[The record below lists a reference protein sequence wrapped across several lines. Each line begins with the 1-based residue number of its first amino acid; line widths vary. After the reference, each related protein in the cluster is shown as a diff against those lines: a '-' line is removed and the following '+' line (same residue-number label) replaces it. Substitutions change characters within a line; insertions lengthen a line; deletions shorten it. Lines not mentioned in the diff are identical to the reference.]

1 MKIVI
6 VGAGRGLGS
15 VLSKMLAE
23 RGHTVI
29 AGLRVPDR
37 TSDRDNLIY
46 LPMDVT
52 KESEIH
58 DAAEWVK
65 ERFGEID
72 AVVDV
77 AGVLLSSDRT
87 ETLLTESL
95 EDIREQI
102 EVNALGIITVFRE
115 FLPVIKTDGMFIGV
129 TSEGGSFANEGS
141 LFPAYGISKTT
152 ANKIVQTMR
161 VTVGDRIGVYAIH
174 PGRMNTDMGRTT
186 AQIEPE
192 EAAMGFCDIIEGNI
206 KIKKDQW
213 FVDYHG
219 KPMPL

>member
-1 MKIVI
+1 
-6 VGAGRGLGS
+6 
-15 VLSKMLAE
+15 
-23 RGHTVI
+23 
-29 AGLRVPDR
+29 
-37 TSDRDNLIY
+37 
-46 LPMDVT
+46 MDVT

-129 TSEGGSFANEGS
+129 TSEGGSFAMKEACS
-141 LFPAYGISKTT
+141 RLMEYQKRQQIKLFRRC
-152 ANKIVQTMR
+152 V
-161 VTVGDRIGVYAIH
+161 
-174 PGRMNTDMGRTT
+174 
-186 AQIEPE
+186 
-192 EAAMGFCDIIEGNI
+192 
-206 KIKKDQW
+206 
-213 FVDYHG
+213 
-219 KPMPL
+219 LL

>member
-95 EDIREQI
+95 EDIRE
-102 EVNALGIITVFRE
+102 
-115 FLPVIKTDGMFIGV
+115 
-129 TSEGGSFANEGS
+129 
-141 LFPAYGISKTT
+141 
-152 ANKIVQTMR
+152 
-161 VTVGDRIGVYAIH
+161 
-174 PGRMNTDMGRTT
+174 
-186 AQIEPE
+186 
-192 EAAMGFCDIIEGNI
+192 
-206 KIKKDQW
+206 
-213 FVDYHG
+213 
-219 KPMPL
+219 